1 MKILYFLLGLGIGL
15 LTSTPIP
22 NNMRGVMCHPERQ
35 KSVVMNNNNGRAVLL
50 YNRK

>member
-15 LTSTPIP
+15 LTSTPTP
-22 NNMRGVMCHPERQ
+22 PNMRSIMHHPERP
-35 KSVVMNNNNGRAVLL
+35 KSVVMNNNRGRAVLL

>member
-22 NNMRGVMCHPERQ
+22 NNMRGVMRHPERP
-35 KSVVMNNNNGRAVLL
+35 KSVVMTNNKGRAVLL